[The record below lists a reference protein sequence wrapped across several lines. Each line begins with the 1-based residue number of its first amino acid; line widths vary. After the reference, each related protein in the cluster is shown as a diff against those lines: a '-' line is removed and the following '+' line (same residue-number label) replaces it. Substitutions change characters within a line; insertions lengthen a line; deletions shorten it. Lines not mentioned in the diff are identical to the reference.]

1 MVRKALRTTF
11 YFIQSAMTGFI
22 ASEFLS
28 RNRVSLKEA
37 FEGLEPDEGK
47 LSRPVLRGLAPSNG
61 GRLLGKPT
69 LKHEKGF
76 ICGRHFGAL
85 VCFAISGTSNA
96 GSARS
101 ASYSLRGPQDGA
113 CTIASPLCRVGQKVL
128 KTAFYFIQNAMTRF
142 TASVFP
148 YQSRV
153 SSKEAFE
160 GPEPCDRE
168 TITHGS

>member
-1 MVRKALRTTF
+1 
-11 YFIQSAMTGFI
+11 
-22 ASEFLS
+22 
-28 RNRVSLKEA
+28 
-37 FEGLEPDEGK
+37 
-47 LSRPVLRGLAPSNG
+47 
-61 GRLLGKPT
+61 
-69 LKHEKGF
+69 
-76 ICGRHFGAL
+76 
-85 VCFAISGTSNA
+85 
-96 GSARS
+96 
-101 ASYSLRGPQDGA
+101 
-113 CTIASPLCRVGQKVL
+113 VGQKVL